1 MSTIDP
7 GGSYTPP
14 PPPPPPGGG
23 SYVPPPPSYG
33 GGAYVPNDIST
44 LKIFFI
50 VSLVVNAIS
59 TGVWLLSVVG
69 IGAATCGLGC
79 LLIIIPAVPCVA
91 LVLDAMAI
99 QKLGYAGN
107 PATHSFLKTTAI
119 IDIVAGVVSVGI
131 VPVVMGVLA
140 LINLQKPEMLRYFGM
155 PVPPPA
161 PPMPPTNF

>member
-7 GGSYTPP
+7 SGSYT

-23 SYVPPPPSYG
+23 SYVPPPPVPP
-33 GGAYVPNDIST
+33 AYAPNEIGT

-59 TGVWLLSVVG
+59 TGVWLLSVLG

-99 QKLGYAGN
+99 QKLGYAPN
-107 PATHSFLKTTAI
+107 PGTHSFLKTTAI

-140 LINLQKPEMLRYFGM
+140 LISLQKPEMLRYFGL